1 MTQQGRFV
9 VTLFYLLILVVCF
22 VVPLF
27 YYFRIC
33 CEVRRE
39 QRLLRRTE
47 LETIRAAMEQSVGSS
62 TTAVNRAETLAMKK
76 KYMEE
81 KKARILQLLGPVR
94 LVREQ
99 GYVAET
105 IRWWDIKG
113 TDVLTASFLFLSYR
127 LFARNSLSNQ

>member
-1 MTQQGRFV
+1 
-9 VTLFYLLILVVCF
+9 
-22 VVPLF
+22 
-27 YYFRIC
+27 
-33 CEVRRE
+33 
-39 QRLLRRTE
+39 
-47 LETIRAAMEQSVGSS
+47 
-62 TTAVNRAETLAMKK
+62 MKK

-105 IRWWDIKG
+105 IRWWDIQG

-127 LFARNSLSNQ
+127 LFARNTLSN